1 VSSPKKIIGDSYDTA
16 KETLDRFKMMR
27 FAGVYDG
34 KTCTPHKTCE
44 TCADFSH
51 ALLEQTQMSDLV
63 DAASIPAYS
72 AVEAVESMEKIV
84 ETANKLKKAEREQM
98 ILNFIM
104 GALFFIPVAGSAAGS
119 AGLTAIRSM
128 LRLIGTIGEVG
139 MLVHDLVEN
148 PENAFM
154 TIFGFVAGAG
164 VGRGGFKN
172 AANARRGMSSKE
184 YESLGNVKVK
194 LDKLTSIRGS
204 SCKI

>member
-1 VSSPKKIIGDSYDTA
+1 
-16 KETLDRFKMMR
+16 
-27 FAGVYDG
+27 
-34 KTCTPHKTCE
+34 
-44 TCADFSH
+44 
-51 ALLEQTQMSDLV
+51 V
-63 DAASIPAYS
+63 D
-72 AVEAVESMEKIV
+72 
-84 ETANKLKKAEREQM
+84 TANKIKKQEREEM
-98 ILNFIM
+98 ILNFIT

-119 AGLTAIRSM
+119 AGLTALRSM
-128 LRLIGTIGEVG
+128 LRLIGTAGEAG
-139 MLVHDLVEN
+139 MAIHDLVKN

-154 TIFGFVAGAG
+154 TVFSYLAGAG